1 MNFRKARSKWYEEFM
16 LLIKNILNANT
27 ANKLYSVCVIILV
40 SSSSIIVFLFLDY
53 VNLVSNSL

>member
-1 MNFRKARSKWYEEFM
+1 M
-16 LLIKNILNANT
+16 LLIKNILNVLRRAFVFANT
-27 ANKLYSVCVIILV
+27 VSKLYSVCVIILV